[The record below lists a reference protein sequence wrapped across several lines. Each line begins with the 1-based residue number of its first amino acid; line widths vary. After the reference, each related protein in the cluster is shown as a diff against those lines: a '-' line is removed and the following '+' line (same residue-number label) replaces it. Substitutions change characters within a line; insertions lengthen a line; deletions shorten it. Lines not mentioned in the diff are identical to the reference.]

1 MEHSHATDCFVYC
14 AGMTTQDQ
22 GQDPDDT
29 SGISGFTF
37 SEDWAAVVVGLA
49 ILLLALA
56 GIITE
61 DWLIL

>member
-1 MEHSHATDCFVYC
+1 
-14 AGMTTQDQ
+14 MTTQDQ

>member
-1 MEHSHATDCFVYC
+1 
-14 AGMTTQDQ
+14 MTTQDQ
-22 GQDPDDT
+22 GQEPDDT
-29 SGISGFTF
+29 SAISRFTF